1 MKPSQDLDGSRVPLL
16 RAGFNPT
23 GAYTVSFVYLSSGS
37 RFAKN
42 GTYDMGL
49 PRLDLP
55 INLLTWE
62 VSLPDQLTV
71 KQFGGNAISAAVFP
85 PAGQDF
91 LADAEDDGE
100 DFEPN
105 NWKRNDLSALLPG
118 QLGGIVVDPN
128 GALVPGANVTV
139 TTQSGANVTTK
150 SDRDGRWVLGGIAPG
165 PVSVLITMGG
175 FKDTRQELNYDASRP
190 LRLGTTLQVGNI
202 SETVTV
208 TAGANSLSTESR
220 RIENLVRKNE
230 KDEAQFANTPSQNVF
245 NLQRRVAGI
254 LPVRME
260 VPRGGRSYRFVRPL
274 VLDEETKITFQYKS
288 R

>member
-1 MKPSQDLDGSRVPLL
+1 
-16 RAGFNPT
+16 
-23 GAYTVSFVYLSSGS
+23 
-37 RFAKN
+37 
-42 GTYDMGL
+42 
-49 PRLDLP
+49 
-55 INLLTWE
+55 
-62 VSLPDQLTV
+62 V
-71 KQFGGNAISAAVFP
+71 KQFGGNAISAEVFP

-91 LADAEDDGE
+91 LVDANDDGE
-100 DFEPN
+100 EFEPN
-105 NWKRNDLSALLPG
+105 YWKRNDLSTLMPG
-118 QLGGIVVDPN
+118 QLGGIIVDPN

-139 TTQSGANVTTK
+139 TTQSGSNVTTK
-150 SDRDGRWVLGGIAPG
+150 SDSEGRWVLEGIAPG
-165 PVSVLITMGG
+165 PVSVRIAAPG

-190 LRLGTTLQVGNI
+190 MRLGTTLQIGDVQ
-202 SETVTV
+202 ETVTV
-208 TAGANSLSTESR
+208 TDGANALSTESR

-230 KDEAQFANTPSQNVF
+230 KDQEMLANTPSQNVF